1 MRAFDGVNYWSSS
14 ATPEA
19 SEKKSKLT
27 YLAKEVLKS
36 HRYLEM
42 LLVVSVF
49 GATAVMLSYS
59 LDNPV
64 VLHLFY
70 VPVVLTGF
78 FRGAYR
84 ARLMSLLCI
93 LTATTVFLP
102 TFNEAA
108 TGGVLLGP
116 VFAFM
121 LWGATLVLI
130 AVMVGTLSDGWRYSM
145 DKLRVAHE
153 KDVLTDAL
161 TGAANRRAFEYEL
174 SRRLTEWNRDQTPLC
189 LVLLDIDHFKK
200 FNDRYGHQAGD
211 AVLEAVAKVL
221 GQTVRETDLVAR
233 HGGEEFGVVISGVR
247 VKEVKEIAER
257 ARSLIELSRFPHR
270 GLMLRVTASFGI
282 AQINIGEDITSL
294 VQRADTALY
303 CSKEAGRNC
312 VHFHNG
318 TTCLRFGE
326 GMGTDAMDPVKKATS
341 SEYVDVYTDETTG
354 LPSQK
359 VFLEEFR
366 RRTLEAHRH
375 GSELAIAIISI
386 DGLLHE
392 KDQDARTEK
401 SLLATVSRLAV
412 SVLRET
418 DLIARF
424 DSNCLSIL
432 LPVTSL
438 EKALIPMRR
447 LSADAAKYSDL
458 QYPALSYSVSIGLV
472 GVMTA
477 EPPGSALQR
486 VEAALSASII
496 AGGNSLNIHDGTA
509 CQLVAEGG
517 LVEESV

>member
-1 MRAFDGVNYWSSS
+1 VTSIS
-14 ATPEA
+14 
-19 SEKKSKLT
+19 
-27 YLAKEVLKS
+27 KEVLKS

-42 LLVVSVF
+42 LLVIAIF

-59 LDNPV
+59 VENPV
-64 VLHLFY
+64 VLHFFY

-102 TFNEAA
+102 SFNEAA
-108 TGGVLLGP
+108 AGGVALGP

-130 AVMVGTLSDGWRYSM
+130 AVMVGTLSDGWRESM
-145 DKLRVAHE
+145 DKLRAAHE

-161 TGAANRRAFEYEL
+161 TGVANRRAFEYEL
-174 SRRLTEWNRDQTPLC
+174 SRRLAEWNRDQTPLC

-211 AVLEAVAKVL
+211 TVLEAVAKVL
-221 GQTVRETDLVAR
+221 QVAVRETDLVAR
-233 HGGEEFGVVISGVR
+233 HGGEEFGIVISGVSVDK
-247 VKEVKEIAER
+247 VKDIAER
-257 ARSLIELSRFPHR
+257 ARSLIESSRFPHR
-270 GLMLRVTASFGI
+270 GLMLRVSVSLGV
-282 AQINIGEDITSL
+282 AQINTGEDITSL

-318 TTCLRFGE
+318 STCLRFGK
-326 GMGTDAMDPVKKATS
+326 GMGTGAMDSLKKTATLES
-341 SEYVDVYTDETTG
+341 ADVYTDETTG
-354 LPSQK
+354 LPTQK

-366 RRTLEAHRH
+366 RRTLETHRH
-375 GSELAIAIISI
+375 SSELAVAIVSI
-386 DGLLHE
+386 DGLLQE
-392 KDQDARTEK
+392 ADQDLRTQK
-401 SLLATVSRLAV
+401 SLLATIGRLTG

-418 DLIARF
+418 DLIARY
-424 DSNCLSIL
+424 DVNCLSIL

-438 EKALIPMRR
+438 EKALVPMKR
-447 LSADAAKYSDL
+447 LSSDSAKYADL

-472 GVMTA
+472 EVMTA
-477 EPPGSALQR
+477 EPAGSALQR
-486 VEAALSASII
+486 VEAALAASIA
-496 AGGNSLNIHDGTA
+496 AGGNSLYVHDGTA
-509 CQLVAEGG
+509 CQLVSETG
-517 LVEESV
+517 LVGEGV